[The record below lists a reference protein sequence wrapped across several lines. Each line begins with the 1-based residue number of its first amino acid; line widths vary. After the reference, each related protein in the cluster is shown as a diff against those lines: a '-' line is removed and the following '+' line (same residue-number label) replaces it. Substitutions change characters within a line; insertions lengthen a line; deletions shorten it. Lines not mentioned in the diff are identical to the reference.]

1 MPSYIDTSSFMNKIN
16 SIKNIPPNTYLVTM
30 DFKSLYTS
38 TLNSEGIAAIK
49 NIWQLSEEVDCN

>member
-30 DFKSLYTS
+30 DSKSLYTS
-38 TLNSEGIAAIK
+38 TLNSQGIAAIK

>member
-30 DFKSLYTS
+30 DSKSLYTS